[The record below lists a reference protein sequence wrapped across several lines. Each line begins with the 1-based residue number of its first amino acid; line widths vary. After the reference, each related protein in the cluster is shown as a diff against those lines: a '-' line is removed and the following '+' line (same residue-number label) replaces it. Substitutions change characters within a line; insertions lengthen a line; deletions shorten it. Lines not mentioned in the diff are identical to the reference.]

1 MIPLDRAALF
11 EALAEL
17 CRRYPN
23 WRFGQL
29 VANVSGWA
37 DVDIWDVED
46 EQLRVAIQAHLE
58 YAGNR
63 ERTVKASQG
72 PPLSSSE

>member
-1 MIPLDRAALF
+1 MKAPTREELLRIIG
-11 EALAEL
+11 EL
-17 CRRYPN
+17 CRRYPH

-46 EQLRVAIQAHLE
+46 EQLLDAAKEHLRQLE
-58 YAGNR
+58 SRSA
-63 ERTVKASQG
+63 
-72 PPLSSSE
+72 

>member
-1 MIPLDRAALF
+1 MSAMIAQERAALF

-29 VANVSGWA
+29 VSNVSGWA
-37 DVDIWDVED
+37 DVDIWDIED
-46 EQLRVAIQAHLE
+46 DQLLAAVQAHLDDV
-58 YAGNR
+58 AHR
-63 ERTVKASQG
+63 ESEVKA
-72 PPLSSSE
+72 